1 MPNIQDL
8 QSIITQRA
16 GLAVTNRYQVTFSLP
31 QSLKRIFPEA
41 GSASAQVLNL
51 MCDATSL
58 PGRQIST
65 IDYVSNKQV
74 VKVPYGFINEDV
86 TFTFLLTND
95 FYAKK
100 VFDAWAKSIMDFKTY
115 RANYLFDHVSDIR
128 VNQMAKGEEQESII
142 YGVVLKNAYP
152 VTIGNVN
159 LENTAENTIQ
169 KFSVVMT
176 YENFEEIT

>member
-1 MPNIQDL
+1 MPSIQDL

-16 GLAVTNRYQVTFSLP
+16 GLAVTNRYQVIFNLP
-31 QSLKRIFPEA
+31 PAVNIILPEA
-41 GSASAQVLNL
+41 STESARQLNL

-115 RANYLFDHVSDIR
+115 RANYLFDHVSDIQ
-128 VNQMAKGEEQESII
+128 VNQMAKGESGESNI

-159 LENTAENTIQ
+159 LENTAENNIQ